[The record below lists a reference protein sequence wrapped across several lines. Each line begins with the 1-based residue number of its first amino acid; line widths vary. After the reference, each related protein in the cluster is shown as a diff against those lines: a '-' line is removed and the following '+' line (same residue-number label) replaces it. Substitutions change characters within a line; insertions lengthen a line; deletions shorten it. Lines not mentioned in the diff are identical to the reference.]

1 MEPTVIELGR
11 RDLLVVA
18 GMPGAG
24 KTTMLRRAAGALPV
38 LDSDQVRV
46 RLADLLPAAVPYRWY
61 RPLVHLCHRTR
72 IVARA
77 AGSRGPLVVHEP
89 ATRAS
94 TRRWLAAVAAV
105 TGRPARLLWLDV
117 TAEEALAGQHS
128 RGRLVRARSF
138 ARHAA
143 RAARMRDAL
152 AAGSRPPGWHSVH
165 VLGRPAAR
173 RAVLVF
179 TPVSTAAAP
188 TVAGSAPG

>member
-1 MEPTVIELGR
+1 MIELGR

-46 RLADLLPAAVPYRWY
+46 RLADLLPDAVPYRWY

-77 AGSRGPLVVHEP
+77 AVRRGPLVVHEP

-143 RAARMRDAL
+143 RAERMRAAL
-152 AAGSRPPGWHSVH
+152 AAGSRPPGWQSVQ

-173 RAVLVF
+173 RAVLTF
-179 TPVSTAAAP
+179 RPVRNPVAP
-188 TVAGSAPG
+188 TVVRAPG